1 MRDLLTL
8 RPEGLWCEA
17 GGFFVDPWRPVGT
30 ALVTHAHADHARPG
44 NRRVIAA
51 EPCVPLLRTRL
62 GAQQLLEGVAYGVRF
77 MLGDVAVSFHP
88 AGHVLGSAQIRVD
101 DGHAVWVV
109 SGDYKRAHDPTC
121 APLEVVPCDVFVTES
136 TFGLP
141 VYRWR
146 TGAEVA
152 AEVLAW
158 WDACRAQG
166 RNAVL
171 FAYALGKAQ
180 RLLTELSGLT
190 ERPVRVHSAI
200 ASLSEVYVASGV
212 RMPPALPLFDAPDGR
227 IPPDEGALALV
238 PPSVHGSP
246 MMRRFGEDART
257 GFASGWMQ
265 VRGARRRRGVDRGF
279 VLSDHADWDALVRT
293 CRETGARRV
302 LVTHGNASV
311 LARHLC
317 DLGLDAAPLAAD
329 WDGEG
334 DA

>member
-1 MRDLLTL
+1 
-8 RPEGLWCEA
+8 
-17 GGFFVDPWRPVGT
+17 
-30 ALVTHAHADHARPG
+30 
-44 NRRVIAA
+44 
-51 EPCVPLLRTRL
+51 
-62 GAQQLLEGVAYGVRF
+62 
-77 MLGDVAVSFHP
+77 
-88 AGHVLGSAQIRVD
+88 VD
-101 DGHAVWVV
+101 DGRSVWVV

-121 APLEVVPCDVFVTES
+121 APFEVVPCDVFITES

-146 TGAEVA
+146 SGAAVA

-158 WDACRAQG
+158 WDACRAEG

-171 FAYALGKAQ
+171 FAYTLGKAQ
-180 RLLTELSGLT
+180 RLLTELAAVSD
-190 ERPVRVHSAI
+190 RPVRVHGAV
-200 ASLSEVYVASGV
+200 ASLVEVYAAAGV
-212 RMPPALPLFDAPDGR
+212 PVPRTLPLFDTSDGR
-227 IPPDEGALALV
+227 IAADEGALALV
-238 PPSVHGSP
+238 PPSLEGGP

-279 VLSDHADWDALVRT
+279 VLSDHADWDALVQT
-293 CRETGARRV
+293 CRDTGARRV

-317 DLGLDAAPLAAD
+317 DLGLDASPLAAD